1 MYSEFEIELPTWRS
15 FDQTGFSTGRAMM
28 VGKDGV
34 RYVDINRLEV
44 FRATDEALQ
53 FSVLS
58 RETLT
63 LSLFYRRLG
72 LTCRLILSRLAT
84 YLQLR

>member
-15 FDQTGFSTGRAMM
+15 VDQTGFSTGRAMT

-34 RYVDINRLEV
+34 RYSDIDRLEV
-44 FRATDEALQ
+44 LRATDWALQ
-53 FSVLS
+53 FSILS

-63 LSLFYRRLG
+63 LSLSYCRLG
-72 LTCRLILSRLAT
+72 LICRLIVNRLAT